1 MLQNLD
7 WTGILLQVA
16 SFAWELA
23 GQMGSNLTDLSIEEG
38 ASSGVGGMGG
48 LFTDGLCSNE
58 MIKNLLEMAGQ
69 KYWENPLV
77 GSFTNMAKLI
87 AGFLCLLKFA
97 SKA

>member
-23 GQMGSNLTDLSIEEG
+23 GQMGSNLMDLSIEEG
-38 ASSGVGGMGG
+38 VTSGVGGMGG

-58 MIKNLLEMAGQ
+58 MIEKLLEMAG
-69 KYWENPLV
+69 
-77 GSFTNMAKLI
+77 
-87 AGFLCLLKFA
+87 
-97 SKA
+97 